1 MEPNLMTTGLLELI
15 ENSVRQNW
23 DNNAFTDFHGE
34 TLRYKDVARKIEKM
48 HLLMSYSGIKKGD
61 KIAVCGR
68 NSGNWCVAFLAT
80 ITYGAV
86 VVPILHEFK
95 ADNIH
100 NIVNHSEARL
110 LFVGDY
116 VWENLNEEEMPLLE
130 GVVCLNDFSLLAS
143 RSDLL
148 VYARENLNALF
159 GAKYPA
165 RFRAEHVHYY
175 HEESP
180 EDLVIINY
188 TSGTTGFSKGVMLPC
203 RSILSNILF
212 CRDKIGLQSGDRV
225 VSMLPLGHVF
235 GLVFDFIYGVTAG
248 VHLFFLTRMPSPKVI
263 KTTVAEIHPRVISC
277 VPLVVEKLFKQEVLP
292 KLDNTL
298 GKLLLRVPY
307 ISDRLKDSARE
318 EGLKLFG
325 GNLMEVIIGGAPFNA
340 EMEDFLRSLHFPY
353 AIAYGMTECGPIIAH
368 SPWNETAC
376 RSCGKVAD
384 RMSVKVNSADPQR
397 IPGELLCRGENMML
411 GYYKNPEA
419 TAQVIDEQGWLHT
432 GDMAIL
438 SASGDIY
445 IKGRCKN
452 MLLSPNGQNIYPE
465 ELEAK
470 WNNMPY
476 VNESLVIM
484 HEHKLVVLV
493 YPDLGEA
500 VRNGLTE
507 EQLVEQL
514 ETNRLDINKELAA
527 YEQITRVVLRNEEFE
542 KTAKKSIKRYLYQ
555 EISL

>member
-1 MEPNLMTTGLLELI
+1 MTTGLLELI
-15 ENSVRQNW
+15 EKSVRDNW
-23 DNNAFTDFHGE
+23 DNNAFTDFQGT

-48 HLLMSYSGIKKGD
+48 HLLMSYSGIQKGD

-68 NSGNWCVAFLAT
+68 NSGHWCVAFLAV

-116 VWENLNEEEMPLLE
+116 VWENLNDEEMPNLE
-130 GVVCLNDFSLLAS
+130 GVVCLNDFRLLTS
-143 RSDLL
+143 RSEQL
-148 VYARENLNALF
+148 VYAREHLNALF
-159 GAKYPA
+159 GAKYPTN
-165 RFRAEHVHYY
+165 FRAQHISY
-175 HEESP
+175 HRELSS

-212 CRDKIGLQSGDRV
+212 CQDKIGLQPGDRI
-225 VSMLPLGHVF
+225 VSMLPLGHVY
-235 GLVFDFIYGVTAG
+235 GLVFDFLYGVCAG
-248 VHLFFLTRMPSPKVI
+248 AHLHFLTRMPSPKII
-263 KTTVAEIHPRVISC
+263 KTTVAEIRPRVISC

-307 ISDRLKDSARE
+307 ICERLKDSARK
-318 EGLKLFG
+318 EGLRLFG
-325 GNLMEVIIGGAPFNA
+325 DNLIEIIIGGAPLNA
-340 EMEDFLRSLHFPY
+340 EMEDFLRSIRFPY
-353 AIAYGMTECGPIIAH
+353 SIAYGMTECGPIIAH
-368 SPWNETAC
+368 SPWNELAC
-376 RSCGKVAD
+376 HSCGKVAD
-384 RMSVKVNSADPQR
+384 RMSVRILSNDPQR
-397 IPGELLCRGENMML
+397 VPGELLCRGANTML
-411 GYYKNPEA
+411 GYYKNQEA
-419 TAQVIDEQGWLHT
+419 TAQVIDQDGWLHT
-432 GDMAIL
+432 GDMAVL
-438 SASGDIY
+438 SASGDLY

-452 MLLSPNGQNIYPE
+452 MLLSANGQNIYPE

-470 WNNMPY
+470 WNNMPF
-476 VNESLVIM
+476 VCESLIVM
-484 HEHKLVVLV
+484 HEHKLVALV
-493 YPDLGEA
+493 YPDMGEA
-500 VRNGLTE
+500 ARNGLNE
-507 EQLVEQL
+507 KQLMERL
-514 ETNRLDINKELAA
+514 ETNRMEINKELAA

-555 EISL
+555 NLDF